1 VKSQFKIMMNAK
13 LKGFT
18 LVEMLVVMAIMSVI
32 TILSYYLFI
41 ALFQKNALSS
51 KFQNQIERIVITEKT
66 LAYHFQKADFAKM
79 MGEEDLFLYS
89 KKDTV
94 HFQLKKDALFF
105 LYSGGMDTLL
115 KGNLEYIKKY
125 EPLLLKQQILN
136 AFSFTFTDTTGI
148 SCMRQFNIHNSSKI
162 MMHLDSIYNF
172 R

>member
-1 VKSQFKIMMNAK
+1 MNTK

-51 KFQNQIERIVITEKT
+51 KFQNQIEKIVITEKT
-66 LAYHFQKADFAKM
+66 LAYHFQKSDYAKM
-79 MGEEDLFLYS
+79 IGEEDLFLFS

-105 LYSGGMDTLL
+105 LYPGGVDTLL
-115 KGNLEYIKKY
+115 KGDLEYTKKY

-136 AFSFTFTDTTGI
+136 AFSFTFTDTMGI
-148 SCMRQFNIHNSSKI
+148 KRNRQFNSTNSSKVL
-162 MMHLDSIYNF
+162 MHLDSIYNF
-172 R
+172 